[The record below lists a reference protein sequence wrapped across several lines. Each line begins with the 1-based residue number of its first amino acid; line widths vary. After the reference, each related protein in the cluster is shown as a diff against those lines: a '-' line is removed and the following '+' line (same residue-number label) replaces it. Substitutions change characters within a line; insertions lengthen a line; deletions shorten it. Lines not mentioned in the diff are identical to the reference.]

1 MPVRRIQEYAN
12 FGKEKLYVME
22 HLEKLNALEYIIK
35 NNHLCTACNR
45 ANIYEIRIAAGL
57 YLELADIIL
66 GNEKTYTI
74 DELAERIKK
83 AGAF

>member
-1 MPVRRIQEYAN
+1 MVTRIQEHGN
-12 FGKEKLYVME
+12 FGVEKLYVME

-35 NNHLCTACNR
+35 NNNLCTACNR
-45 ANIYEIRIAAGL
+45 ANINEIRIAAGL
-57 YLELADIIL
+57 YVELAEIIM
-66 GNEKTYTI
+66 GNEKTYTM

>member
-12 FGKEKLYVME
+12 FVEEKLYVME

-35 NNHLCTACNR
+35 NNNLCTACNR
-45 ANIYEIRIAAGL
+45 ANIDEIRIAAGL

-66 GNEKTYTI
+66 SKDTSFTI
-74 DELAERIKK
+74 KDLANRIKK
-83 AGAF
+83 AGVF